1 MSDRCRRETG
11 RTSQKRGTR
20 RRHRDS
26 MAVKEVG
33 NHRARLLSRR
43 YQTAPDLREHIRRQ
57 PVRLNR
63 SDAAL
68 DDLLQEKRLPASC
81 HVRQ

>member
-1 MSDRCRRETG
+1 
-11 RTSQKRGTR
+11 
-20 RRHRDS
+20 

-43 YQTAPDLREHIRRQ
+43 HQAAPDLREHIRWQ
-57 PVRLNR
+57 PGRLNG

-68 DDLLQEKRLPASC
+68 DGLFNAGQWDAQS
-81 HVRQ
+81 